1 MEKEYHFLHLRE
13 TGSYILLSKVPLP
26 FGQEKFFSCS
36 LAFSLECD
44 RSLLQLIS
52 RSCCTAL
59 WLASDLLKRPHSSY
73 SPSMED
79 IE

>member
-1 MEKEYHFLHLRE
+1 MEKEYHFPHLRE
-13 TGSYILLSKVPLP
+13 TGSYILLSNVPLP
-26 FGQEKFFSCS
+26 FGPEKLFSCS

-44 RSLLQLIS
+44 RSHLQLVS
-52 RSCCTAL
+52 RSRCTAL
-59 WLASDLLKRPHSSY
+59 WFASDLLKRPRSSC